1 VEVLICVDVTCIVT
15 WKNHQEKKNEIWK
28 VDLRSRKTGCSIETI
43 FSGEHDAACDYIQ
56 EWYENNDIPGY
67 VDGMSFEEL
76 HDGSEGVFTDLY
88 LADIPYGIGKEI
100 DIKDMKKVCDFDL

>member
-1 VEVLICVDVTCIVT
+1 M
-15 WKNHQEKKNEIWK
+15 NEIWK

-76 HDGSEGVFTDLY
+76 HDGSEGVFAYLY
-88 LADIPYGIGKEI
+88 LADIPHGIGKEI